1 LMTAR
6 LRTFRAQPGRDGV
19 ARTLFLTTHQAELAR
34 PLATTTLVLM
44 AGQLTARN

>member
-1 LMTAR
+1 MTDR
-6 LRTFRAQPGRDGV
+6 LRAYLTHPGRNGV
-19 ARTLFLTTHQAELAR
+19 PRTLFLTTHQADLAR